1 MKRNAEHCR
10 QVALDHLLQGHSG
23 SATVAYVTETCGISR
38 RQSRRYVAA
47 AYDLLQQEIE
57 ACGID
62 RKKLT
67 AQLVHGLQEAMAKAL
82 ATNHTSSVV
91 GAARELRELLELTS
105 GNRT

>member
-1 MKRNAEHCR
+1 MKRNAAHCK
-10 QVALDHLLQGHSG
+10 QAAFDHLLKGHSG
-23 SATVAYVTETCGISR
+23 SATVAHVSETCGISR
-38 RQSRRYVAA
+38 RQSRRYVRA
-47 AYDLLQQEIE
+47 AYDLLQEEIE

-62 RKKLT
+62 RRKLT
-67 AQLVHGLQEAMAKAL
+67 AQLVHGLQEALAKAL